1 MRPPHQPTDMKILAS
16 MARPNDTVAPPGA
29 NRNEMNDDTDQE
41 NRRSFIFI
49 NGDENKERHMVTLE
63 QFVRYAAEKPEWLFE
78 KLQLIH
84 RRYDDCLDDRE
95 VRLAE
100 EELRSQ
106 AKEGELALLRRDMDE
121 VKGQLR
127 DQDDGDGALRQ
138 KLAEA
143 KSERNAYANQIA
155 KMAIQFSSIGN
166 QESTPA
172 VTSNQKTTKIPDP
185 PMLTD
190 GKEPRFEDWLLLMT
204 QKLAANADHFDTSQ
218 LRVAYVASHCEG
230 KARKHITLR
239 MRDDSR
245 NPYADSNDML
255 DHLKTIYSDPNR
267 VTTAKHQFRQL
278 YMKVNDKFHDFLS
291 EFLYLAAEAGVAEDD
306 WKDEL
311 YYKLTIKLQ
320 KLCVSSRIKEGTFQE
335 FSSTVSQTASRLE
348 VINHRTQNNHSFT
361 PSNRDSSK
369 GGTNRSKTTAKK
381 ELTPS
386 RSTSPTSLRTAST
399 SRDRLMK

>member
-1 MRPPHQPTDMKILAS
+1 
-16 MARPNDTVAPPGA
+16 
-29 NRNEMNDDTDQE
+29 
-41 NRRSFIFI
+41 
-49 NGDENKERHMVTLE
+49 
-63 QFVRYAAEKPEWLFE
+63 
-78 KLQLIH
+78 
-84 RRYDDCLDDRE
+84 
-95 VRLAE
+95 
-100 EELRSQ
+100 
-106 AKEGELALLRRDMDE
+106 
-121 VKGQLR
+121 
-127 DQDDGDGALRQ
+127 
-138 KLAEA
+138 
-143 KSERNAYANQIA
+143 
-155 KMAIQFSSIGN
+155 MAIQLSSIGN

-172 VTSNQKTTKIPDP
+172 VISNQNTTKIPDP

-204 QKLAANADHFDTSQ
+204 QKLAANADYFDTSQ

-267 VTTAKHQFRQL
+267 VTTAKHQFQQL
-278 YMKVNDKFHDFLS
+278 YMK
-291 EFLYLAAEAGVAEDD
+291 
-306 WKDEL
+306 
-311 YYKLTIKLQ
+311 
-320 KLCVSSRIKEGTFQE
+320 KLCISSSIKEGTFQE
-335 FSSTVSQTASRLE
+335 FSSNVSQTASRLE

-361 PSNRDSSK
+361 PNNRDSSK

-386 RSTSPTSLRTAST
+386 RSTSPTSSRTAST